1 MGAAGAEAA
10 PPAGRDAKAQTVAR
24 RRWRATESGAPPR
37 RGPEVL
43 GGDLESKT
51 ACRPANGIFGLG
63 IRIKKGPGTGRAH
76 PACRV
81 AEHAIKAT
89 PEWQR
94 AAVTTPNSMRPIRT
108 GRGPGRFQPETPAA
122 ALNFSQL
129 AAASEWGRI
138 RSNPPPSIAGMMTR
152 AQNKSQTTSG

>member
-10 PPAGRDAKAQTVAR
+10 PAGRDAKAQRVAR

-37 RGPEVL
+37 RSPEVL

-51 ACRPANGIFGLG
+51 ACRPANGIFGLE
-63 IRIKKGPGTGRAH
+63 IRVEEGQTIGRAH
-76 PACRV
+76 PARRV
-81 AEHAIKAT
+81 AEQAIKAT

-94 AAVTTPNSMRPIRT
+94 AAVTTPNSMRPIQP